1 MQYSRTYTAFIAKIL
16 GPAFCSLVASNT
28 TNALPTLLS
37 HLPVVW
43 NKNLSIDFY
52 LQAGEVQE
60 VYLPQ

>member
-1 MQYSRTYTAFIAKIL
+1 
-16 GPAFCSLVASNT
+16 
-28 TNALPTLLS
+28 LPTLLS